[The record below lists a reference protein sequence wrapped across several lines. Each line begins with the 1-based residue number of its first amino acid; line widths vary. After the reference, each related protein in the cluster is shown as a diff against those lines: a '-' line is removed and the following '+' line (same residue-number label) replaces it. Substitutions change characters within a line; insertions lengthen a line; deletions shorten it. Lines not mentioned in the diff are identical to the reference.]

1 MRKVKISV
9 IMSVYNTPAS
19 ILFEAVESIWNQTY
33 RKIEFI
39 MVNDCSDEKET
50 ITAISKIMTKYP
62 QIILLQNKSNLGL
75 TRSLNKGI
83 EYCTGEYIARMDAD
97 DISNPDR
104 FMMQVHYMETHSEVC
119 VLGTQVEKFGM
130 KSTKQPFEYYDY
142 TVDQNMFSI
151 KMLFENF
158 GPMHPTVMIR
168 KSFLEKHHIT
178 YREEFRMAQDYALW
192 VDCLNAGGVIKN
204 LDIPLVQYRIHEGQI
219 SEKNSSEQSMFKRKV
234 IEMQIKQLFGDFPKN
249 YLKVYSSLYDS
260 TYEVQPAIYIEALK
274 ELMFINIKKSIYNNE
289 LFVDEVR
296 RRWIHKCFKCFI
308 KGKDIRGFFK
318 GYTWKCLFSM
328 SFPRWVRE
336 EIWLKQRRSRI

>member
-1 MRKVKISV
+1 
-9 IMSVYNTPAS
+9 
-19 ILFEAVESIWNQTY
+19 
-33 RKIEFI
+33 
-39 MVNDCSDEKET
+39 MVNDCSDKKET
-50 ITAISKIMTKYP
+50 IIAISEIVMKYP
-62 QIILLQNKSNLGL
+62 QLILIQNEKNLGL
-75 TRSLNKGI
+75 TRSLNKAI
-83 EYCTGEYIARMDAD
+83 KCCTGDYIARMDGD
-97 DISNPDR
+97 DISKPDR
-104 FMMQVHYMETHSEVC
+104 FMKQMQYMEKHSKVC

-130 KSTKQPFEYYDY
+130 KSDIQTLGYYDY
-142 TVDQNMFSI
+142 TSDQDKFPV
-151 KMLFENF
+151 KMLFGNF

-168 KSFLEKHHIT
+168 KSFLEEHHIT

-234 IEMQIKQLFGDFPKN
+234 IEMQVKQLFGDFPKK
-249 YLKVYSSLYDS
+249 YLEVYSSLYDS
-260 TYEVQPAIYIEALK
+260 TYEVQPAVYIEALK

-296 RRWIHKCFKCFI
+296 QRWIHKCFKCFI

-328 SFPRWVRE
+328 SFPRWVKE
-336 EIWLKQRRSRI
+336 DIWLKQRRSRI